1 MLTLP
6 LAVSCLAAQAGLHH
20 MSGEMP
26 GEMSGAMS
34 DMTGAATTHEHDH
47 MPCCPEPSPDSA
59 PARVDPCCAVAEL
72 LQRAELTP
80 PVVQKVTLAS
90 ITSTALAALP
100 ALSLAMADADA
111 AIAAT
116 RLSARTD
123 VAGTDPSDA
132 RPDPLDLA
140 SVLLI

>member
-1 MLTLP
+1 M
-6 LAVSCLAAQAGLHH
+6 A
-20 MSGEMP
+20 
-26 GEMSGAMS
+26 
-34 DMTGAATTHEHDH
+34 DAATTHEHDH

-59 PARVDPCCAVAEL
+59 PARIEPCCAVAEL

-80 PVVQKVTLAS
+80 PAVHKVTLAS
-90 ITSTALAALP
+90 ITSTGLPSLP
-100 ALSLAMADADA
+100 ALSLATANAHTG
-111 AIAAT
+111 IAAA
-116 RLSARTD
+116 RLSPGTD